1 MGTGFLDNLENAW
14 DNNLSME
21 SKAIPEID
29 SMGRE
34 KFWQDLGRPE
44 YENLAVKIF
53 SETCCQNCSCKN
65 G

>member
-1 MGTGFLDNLENAW
+1 MGIGFLDNLENSW
-14 DNNLSME
+14 NDNME
-21 SKAIPEID
+21 SKAIPETD
-29 SMGRE
+29 AMGRE
-34 KFWQDLGRPE
+34 KFWQDIGRPG